1 MLTVNRFPVL
11 LTLLLVP
18 LGALAAAP
26 AAQAQFNIP
35 GLKIP
40 GLKIPGLP
48 QPKMPDINL
57 PGPEMLTKQE
67 EPVTTNIKDVRG
79 EAFVLDSYSPV
90 QVKPLSS
97 LKRGP
102 GGGWL
107 LRPGLYS
114 GDVRSY
120 CLHAGTYGPT
130 RGEGYLYAPLKGKRS
145 GIIRKI
151 LHNSA
156 DHPDLSQSDVQTLI
170 WALESRTK
178 FSDLSPGYQRTAST
192 LLSPEDILEL
202 NGSSLDYITE
212 QYQDQVFGKVT
223 DTLRPILQV
232 QNQLRGLLTQADAP
246 FEQLERVAVLNGDP
260 PKDKNSREIPA
271 GRWCLHPGGYFVRYL
286 PSTYSHTTLYVY
298 VPERFIL
305 KRDARGRIISVKNAQ
320 GFGVETSYDDTIPS
334 LDTSTQEMKAYHFS
348 SIRLIVP
355 DATTPS
361 GKLVKVY
368 KNVGWTYVGY
378 PTTRTIQVSS
388 NAAYPGSVSRLNEE
402 LQWLRQMDSFQ
413 SDFQPN
419 LGRKRPGRRSGA
431 DCFDLVSYR
440 LGIEDALRQVGV
452 YPPVAGGVSFVPI
465 FDLLYN
471 AWQWEIGPWVFDTP
485 DSPADPGQGDPG
497 QGDPGQ
503 TDPGQT
509 EPEYDPSGDVA
520 TPGDTGR
527 QRLGQSLLPYE
538 TSAN

>member
-1 MLTVNRFPVL
+1 MLTVNRFPAL
-11 LTLLLVP
+11 LTLLLIS
-18 LGALAAAP
+18 LGAP
-26 AAQAQFNIP
+26 AAQAQF
-35 GLKIP
+35 KIP

-48 QPKMPDINL
+48 QPKLPDLNL

-67 EPVTTNIKDVRG
+67 EPVSTNVKDIRG
-79 EAFVLDSYSPV
+79 EAFALDGYSPDHG
-90 QVKPLSS
+90 KPLSS

-107 LRPGLYS
+107 LKPGLYS

-130 RGEGYLYAPLKGKRS
+130 RGDGYLYAPLKGKRS
-145 GIIRKI
+145 GLIRKI

-156 DHPDLSQSDVQTLI
+156 EHPDLSQQDVQSLI

-178 FSDLSPGYQRTAST
+178 FSDLSQNLQTTAST

-202 NGSSLDYITE
+202 NGASLDFITQ
-212 QYQDQVFGKVT
+212 QYQDKVFGKMT
-223 DTLRPILQV
+223 DTLRPIYEA
-232 QNQLRGLLTQADAP
+232 QNSLRGLLTQADTP
-246 FEQLERVAVLNGDP
+246 YEQLERVAVLSGDP

-271 GRWCLHPGGYFVRYL
+271 GRWCLHPGGYFVRYI
-286 PSTYSHTTLYVY
+286 PHSYSETTLFVSM
-298 VPERFIL
+298 PERFTI
-305 KRDARGRIISVKNAQ
+305 KRDTRGRIISVKNAD
-320 GFGVETSYDDTIPS
+320 GSGVETEYDDTIPQLS
-334 LDTSTQEMKAYHFS
+334 TSTQEMTAYHFS

-355 DATTPS
+355 DASAPA

-368 KNVGWTYVGY
+368 KNVGWTYVGL
-378 PTTRTIQVSS
+378 PSTRTVQVGS
-388 NAAYPGSVSRLNEE
+388 NAAYLGSVSRLNEE

-413 SDFQPN
+413 SDF
-419 LGRKRPGRRSGA
+419 GRKRPGKHSGA

-452 YPPVAGGVSFVPI
+452 YPTGAGGVSYAPI

-471 AWQWEIGPWVFDTP
+471 AWQGKIGPWVFDTP
-485 DSPADPGQGDPG
+485 DSP
-497 QGDPGQ
+497 
-503 TDPGQT
+503 TDPQST
-509 EPEYDPSGDVA
+509 DTEYDPSGDVA

-527 QRLGQSLLPYE
+527 QRLGQSAVPY
-538 TSAN
+538 NLGMN